1 MDPFV
6 KDDDTMETGR
16 WNLDDRKLLELI
28 QETVREWQNAER
40 NYLSQDDSHP
50 LREQNYLR
58 VQVLKEL
65 YQSLIREA
73 KKRELTLSSEQLI
86 NQIISTH
93 QDKHK

>member
-16 WNLDDRKLLELI
+16 WNLDDRKMLELI

-65 YQSLIREA
+65 YQSLIR
-73 KKRELTLSSEQLI
+73 KQKRELTSSEQLI